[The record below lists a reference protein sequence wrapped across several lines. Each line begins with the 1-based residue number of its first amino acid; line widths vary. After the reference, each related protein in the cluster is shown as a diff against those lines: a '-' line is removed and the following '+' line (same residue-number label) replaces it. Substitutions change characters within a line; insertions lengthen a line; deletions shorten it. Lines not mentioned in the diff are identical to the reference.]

1 MKSILLKR
9 LLSAAI
15 AVVLV
20 LGCIPLSFG
29 EGTVSGT
36 YGSNLSWTLDEN
48 GHLEISG
55 SGSMKDN
62 NTDPISV
69 AWYPYRERI
78 TSVTLKEGITSIGHQ
93 AFEDCVNLVSVSIP
107 ASVTTIES
115 RAFADCT
122 SLPEIT
128 IPKKVT
134 CIEYTTFENCTSL
147 SRVVLPKGLKE
158 ISLDAF
164 TGCSGLREIDL
175 PEGLEIIDDYAF
187 NGCSGLTSITLPASV
202 TYLGEYAFACCQGLS
217 FAELSSKVDV
227 IRGAAFYGCVNLTQV
242 TLPAGLRIIHPR
254 AFQFCSSLSR
264 ISIPSKVTRI
274 DRQAFQYCSSL
285 TEITLPLSLESVGC
299 AAFHGC
305 GSLET
310 ALYAGSKAQWKNVL
324 VVDYFPDKDPETDED
339 HSIPNSNAALKE
351 SLVYNQ
357 RCAYGHTAVRTGLKK
372 ATLTASGCK
381 SHYICSVCGKWFTN
395 AACTNETTKSQRTIP
410 QVEMVKLT
418 KTRYSYD
425 GEIKR
430 PAVEV
435 YDAKGN
441 KLVKDTDYTVSYESG
456 RRLVGK
462 YTVTVKGKGNYS
474 FTKTLHFK
482 IVPPKT
488 TFTYVGPR
496 NKGFGC
502 RWEQQSAQV
511 TGYQLQYSPKED
523 FSSGV
528 KTVTIADKTDTAKKI
543 TGLKSGK
550 TYYVRICT
558 YKTVKGETIC
568 SGWSEAAAVKT
579 K

>member
-1 MKSILLKR
+1 MGMKRFLLKR
-9 LLSAAI
+9 LLCAAM
-15 AVVLV
+15 AMVLL
-20 LGCIPLSFG
+20 LGCVPLSFAEG
-29 EGTVSGT
+29 EISGT

-55 SGSMKDN
+55 SGSMKNN

-93 AFEDCVNLVSVSIP
+93 AFEDCVNLTSVSIP
-107 ASVTTIES
+107 SSVTTIES

-134 CIEYTTFENCTSL
+134 CIKYHTFENCTGL
-147 SRVVLPKGLKE
+147 SKVVLPKGLKE
-158 ISLDAF
+158 ISMGAF
-164 TGCSGLREIDL
+164 WGCSGLREINL
-175 PEGLEIIDDYAF
+175 PEGLEIIDHYAF
-187 NGCSGLTSITLPASV
+187 NLCSGLPSVTLPASV
-202 TYLGEYAFACCQGLS
+202 TYLGEYAFSCCKGLS
-217 FAELSSKVDV
+217 FADLSGKVEV
-227 IRGAAFYGCVNLTQV
+227 IRGAAFYGCVNLTDV
-242 TLPAGLRIIHPR
+242 KLPAGLRIIHPR
-254 AFQFCSSLSR
+254 AFQFCTSLSR

-274 DRQAFQYCSSL
+274 DRQAFQYCSNL
-285 TEITLPLSLESVGC
+285 TEITLPVSLRSIGGAAVHGSDSLER
-299 AAFHGC
+299 
-305 GSLET
+305 
-310 ALYAGSKAQWKNVL
+310 ALSAGSKTQWKKVY
-324 VVDYFPDKDPETDED
+324 VMDYYPDGDY
-339 HSIPNSNAALKE
+339 SIPNSNAPLKE

-357 RCAYGHTAVRTGLKK
+357 RCVYGHTATRTGLKK

-381 SHYICSVCGKWFTN
+381 SHYTCSVCGKWFTN

-410 QVEMVKLT
+410 QVQTVKLT
-418 KTRYSYD
+418 NTRYSYD

-435 YDAKGN
+435 YDAKGT

-456 RRLVGK
+456 RKLVGK

-474 FTKTLHFK
+474 FTKTLSFK
-482 IVPPKT
+482 IVPAKT
-488 TFTYVGPR
+488 AFTSVTPR
-496 NKGFGC
+496 ETGFGC
-502 RWEQQSAQV
+502 RWEQRSAQV
-511 TGYQLQYSPKED
+511 TGYQIQYSPKED
-523 FSSGV
+523 FSGGV

-558 YKTVKGETIC
+558 YKAVDGENIC
-568 SGWSEAAAVKT
+568 SGWSAAASVKT